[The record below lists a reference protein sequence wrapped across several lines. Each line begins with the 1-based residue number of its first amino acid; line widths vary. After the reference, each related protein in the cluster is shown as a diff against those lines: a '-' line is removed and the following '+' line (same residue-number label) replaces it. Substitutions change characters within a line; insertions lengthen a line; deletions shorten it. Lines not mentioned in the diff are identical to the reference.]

1 MKKGML
7 ILSGVLGLSLIA
19 LVLLIMVYIG
29 KNEIARNNSGSDGAE
44 QTAER
49 MDEQESSTRAAVTL
63 VTLPKD
69 IELPDWAEEFKT
81 TIMEDYLPVNEYSR
95 PGKELKKV
103 NAVVIHYV
111 GNPGT
116 TAAQNRSYFENI
128 IETGEAYVS
137 SHFIVGLDGEIIQC
151 VPLDEISYASNE
163 RNDDTIAVESCHPD
177 ETGAYNKATYES
189 LVKLTAYLC
198 ILYNLNPDKDIIR
211 HYDVTGK
218 ECPKYFVD
226 YENEWNLFK
235 AQVKRL
241 MSEKSTGG
249 GDRGQVRVSH
259 NWDTDLTPVPTAQ
272 KNLLTLHVSLRLV
285 TIVSSNSS
293 FCPSGISLWR
303 IMART
308 VFFRNIM

>member
-29 KNEIARNNSGSDGAE
+29 KNEIARNNSGSDGTE
-44 QTAER
+44 QTAELT
-49 MDEQESSTRAAVTL
+49 DEQESTTRAAVTL

-81 TIMEDYLPVNEYSR
+81 TITEDYLPVNEYSR

-137 SHFIVGLDGEIIQC
+137 SHFIVGLEGEIIQC

-198 ILYNLNPDKDIIR
+198 ILYNLNPDKDVIR

-235 AQVKRL
+235 AQVKRQ
-241 MSEKSTGG
+241 MSEK
-249 GDRGQVRVSH
+249 
-259 NWDTDLTPVPTAQ
+259 
-272 KNLLTLHVSLRLV
+272 
-285 TIVSSNSS
+285 
-293 FCPSGISLWR
+293 
-303 IMART
+303 
-308 VFFRNIM
+308 

>member
-1 MKKGML
+1 M
-7 ILSGVLGLSLIA
+7 
-19 LVLLIMVYIG
+19 
-29 KNEIARNNSGSDGAE
+29 
-44 QTAER
+44 
-49 MDEQESSTRAAVTL
+49 
-63 VTLPKD
+63 
-69 IELPDWAEEFKT
+69 
-81 TIMEDYLPVNEYSR
+81 
-95 PGKELKKV
+95 
-103 NAVVIHYV
+103 VIHYV

-163 RNDDTIAVESCHPD
+163 RNDDTIAVESCHTD

-235 AQVKRL
+235 AQVKRQ
-241 MSEKSTGG
+241 MSEK
-249 GDRGQVRVSH
+249 
-259 NWDTDLTPVPTAQ
+259 
-272 KNLLTLHVSLRLV
+272 
-285 TIVSSNSS
+285 
-293 FCPSGISLWR
+293 
-303 IMART
+303 
-308 VFFRNIM
+308 